1 MSGYVPGFVSG
12 CTENDISEGADRFG
26 AGVTELG
33 VNVAVM
39 PAGNA
44 VAHESDTALLNPLI
58 DWTLMVVAVVPPAG
72 TVTVTG
78 FALSA
83 KSGTRQLGKRKLPT
97 RVTHPEVE
105 VTA

>member
-1 MSGYVPGFVSG
+1 MSGYVPGVVSA
-12 CTENDISEGADRFG
+12 CTENDIVEGADRFG

-44 VAHESDTALLNPLI
+44 VAHVSATALLNPLI
-58 DWTLMVVAVVPPAG
+58 DWTVIVVDVVPPAG

-83 KSGTRQLGKRKLPT
+83 KSGTRQFGKWKLPM
-97 RVTHPEVE
+97 RVTHPE
-105 VTA
+105 